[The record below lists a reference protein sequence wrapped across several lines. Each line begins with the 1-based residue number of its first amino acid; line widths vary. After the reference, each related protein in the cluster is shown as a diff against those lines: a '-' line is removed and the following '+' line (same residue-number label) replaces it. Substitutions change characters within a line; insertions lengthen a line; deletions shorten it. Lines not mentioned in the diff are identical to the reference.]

1 MIKYLSGG
9 DIMWASLT
17 LIMLFIYIAVTII
30 GITRVSVKRVIQ
42 WLIASRVI
50 YILILITQIVIT
62 IRVSD
67 HRFYTAIIAD
77 VLAVLLGGLTE
88 LNYTNKQQ
96 NHLINFNVI
105 GLIIVIIAL
114 IGITIY
120 NVI

>member
-1 MIKYLSGG
+1 
-9 DIMWASLT
+9 MWASLT

-114 IGITIY
+114 ICITIY

>member
-1 MIKYLSGG
+1 MIKYLLGG

-67 HRFYTAIIAD
+67 HHFYTAIFAD

-105 GLIIVIIAL
+105 GLIVVIIAL

>member
-1 MIKYLSGG
+1 MIKYLLGG

>member
-1 MIKYLSGG
+1 MIKYFLGG

-42 WLIASRVI
+42 WLIASRII

-67 HRFYTAIIAD
+67 HRFYTAIFAD
-77 VLAVLLGGLTE
+77 VLAILLGGLTE

-105 GLIIVIIAL
+105 GLIVVIITL
-114 IGITIY
+114 IVITIY

>member
-1 MIKYLSGG
+1 MIKYILGG

-30 GITRVSVKRVIQ
+30 GITRISVKKVIQ
-42 WLIASRVI
+42 WLIASRII

-67 HRFYTAIIAD
+67 HRFYTAIFAD

-105 GLIIVIIAL
+105 SLIVVILAL

>member
-1 MIKYLSGG
+1 MIKCFLGG
-9 DIMWASLT
+9 VTMWASLT

-77 VLAVLLGGLTE
+77 VLSVLLGGLTE

-96 NHLINFNVI
+96 NHIINFNVI

-114 IGITIY
+114 ITITIY

>member
-1 MIKYLSGG
+1 MIKYLLGG

-67 HRFYTAIIAD
+67 HRFYTAIFAD

-105 GLIIVIIAL
+105 GLIVVIIAL

>member
-1 MIKYLSGG
+1 MIKYLLGG

-42 WLIASRVI
+42 WLIASRII

-67 HRFYTAIIAD
+67 HRFYTAIFAD

-105 GLIIVIIAL
+105 GLIVVIIAL

>member
-1 MIKYLSGG
+1 MIKYLLGG

-114 IGITIY
+114 ICITIY